1 MVDNICIIR
10 AQEKTKEKKE
20 KKMRNMIVLN
30 TVGELVELLNTGSLD
45 TFVNNVA
52 FAGDLLEKARV
63 NGYNQIAIDDEL
75 GFMDDGGWIGVDE
88 VGYVVEEMYLP

>member
-10 AQEKTKEKKE
+10 AQEKRKEKKE

-30 TVGELVELLNTGSLD
+30 TVGELVELLNSGSLD

>member
-1 MVDNICIIR
+1 
-10 AQEKTKEKKE
+10 
-20 KKMRNMIVLN
+20 MRNMIVLN
-30 TVGELVELLNTGSLD
+30 TVGELVELLNRGSLD

>member
-1 MVDNICIIR
+1 M
-10 AQEKTKEKKE
+10 
-20 KKMRNMIVLN
+20 KMKNMIVLN
-30 TVGELVELLNTGSLD
+30 TVAELVELLNSGSLN

-52 FAGDLLEKARV
+52 FAGDLLEKARI
-63 NGYNQIAIDDEL
+63 NGHNQICIDDEL

>member
-1 MVDNICIIR
+1 M
-10 AQEKTKEKKE
+10 
-20 KKMRNMIVLN
+20 KMKNMIVLN
-30 TVGELVELLNTGSLD
+30 TVAELVELLNSGSLD

-52 FAGDLLEKARV
+52 FAGDLLEKVRET
-63 NGYNQIAIDDEL
+63 GHNQICIDEEL